1 MYVGVALLA
10 DQATQR
16 LVARL
21 RRDLRAHGAAVPHL
35 PLPAHISLKQPFV
48 CDELAPVEAW
58 CERLVASLP
67 PVSIALDRLYY
78 GEYAGQG
85 IVGLQ
90 VVETPFLR
98 ALHNRINAELAA
110 VVADPSAPFDDDA
123 YRFHMTVAMG
133 PLDADRLYRRYCDA
147 LAHPRLDHTMIARR
161 LGLAVC
167 QRAHPTPQD
176 WRLHRQMPLTD
187 PPQR

>member
-48 CDELAPVEAW
+48 CEDLAPVEAW
-58 CERLVASLP
+58 SERLAASLP
-67 PVSIALDRLYY
+67 PVSIALHGLCY

-110 VVADPSAPFDDDA
+110 VVADPSAPFDGDA

-133 PLDADRLYRRYCDA
+133 PLDADRLYRRYCEA
-147 LAHPRLDHTMIARR
+147 LADRRLDHAMVARR

-167 QRAHPTPQD
+167 HVVQPTPQD
-176 WRLHRQMPLTD
+176 WRLHRQLPLAN
-187 PPQR
+187 PSQR